1 MTDTYKKA
9 EHGSFSIFTCVGPG
23 VMGYMMDMFDLM
35 KKGEAEWARKGMR
48 WLEARIPTHLSD
60 FMRPMT
66 LAMDVLEKGEE
77 KALAR
82 EPEEV
87 KRVVRM
93 VIEKLKERTPP
104 K

>member
-1 MTDTYKKA
+1 
-9 EHGSFSIFTCVGPG
+9 
-23 VMGYMMDMFDLM
+23 
-35 KKGEAEWARKGMR
+35 MR
-48 WLEARIPTHLSD
+48 WLEARMPTHLSD

-66 LAMDVLEKGEE
+66 LAMDVLENGEE

-93 VIEKLKERTPP
+93 VIEKVEK
-104 K
+104 KG